1 VTRPSAAAV
10 LEAAFRWAVR
20 LALSFVVYL
29 FAMGFAAG
37 WGLPQVAA
45 SPAGA
50 ALALGA
56 AGLLVGSAAGPL
68 LATGP
73 LARRLGTALLRAG
86 LAMALVAPAASL
98 ALRRDFARLA
108 GEGQELG
115 PEQVPGLPPMRFGE
129 VRVAPRG
136 TNPLLSKSVT
146 IEAFLPDEAAPRLV
160 GLYPPTFAGGWRFS
174 ILKYGYGPAVQWS
187 APGGRPLVGGYV
199 PLGTLPRGEEE
210 ARLVAWSPEPNV
222 MMGVGTFPPRTEE
235 LISPPGTGMHLFLRI
250 DEADIGGVRRDLRGP
265 DAWKFLLDGRIE
277 HPVYFVQAF
286 RGKDKVFEGRLR
298 AGEPTEVGGGRLVL
312 PDEVLM
318 WVQLIAVWDPWIY
331 LGLAGGAALA
341 AGGALRLAAWRAARR
356 AISGAAFL

>member
-1 VTRPSAAAV
+1 MRRPSAAAA

-20 LALSFVVYL
+20 LALAFVVYL

-56 AGLLVGSAAGPL
+56 AGLLVVSAAAPL
-68 LATGP
+68 LALGP
-73 LARRLGTALLRAG
+73 VARRLGTALLRAG
-86 LAMALVAPAASL
+86 LALSLVAPAASL
-98 ALRRDFARLA
+98 ALRRDFNRLA

-115 PEQVPGLPPMRFGE
+115 PDQIPGLPPIRFGE

-136 TNPLLSKSVT
+136 TNPLLSKTVT
-146 IEAFLPDEAAPRLV
+146 IEALFEGEAEPRRI

-174 ILKYGYGPAVQWS
+174 VLKYGYGPAVRWT
-187 APGGRPLVGGYV
+187 APGGRTLVEGYL

-210 ARLVAWSPEPNV
+210 SRLVAWSPEPNV
-222 MMGVGTFPPRTEE
+222 MMGIGTFPPRIED

-250 DEADIGGVRRDLRGP
+250 DEATIGGARRDLRGP
-265 DAWKFLLDGRIE
+265 DAWKFMLAGRLE

-286 RGKDKVFEGRLR
+286 RGKEKVFEGRIA
-298 AGEPTEVGGGRLVL
+298 AGGSADVAGGHLVL
-312 PDEVLM
+312 PDEVAM
-318 WVQLIAVWDPWIY
+318 WVELIAVWDPWIY
-331 LGLAGGAALA
+331 LGLTGLGALA
-341 AGGALRLAAWRAARR
+341 AGAALRLAAWRAARR
-356 AISGAAFL
+356 APAFRSLP